1 VRTGRFTLI
10 ESAVGIALSL
20 MLSQHSTAT
29 ETYEQPSGPPVSA
42 IWQAHDVHFEY
53 SSTTTHYSC
62 HELGHRVAAILRA
75 LGARDGMTVQAQC
88 SAGLSRYGK
97 LDVKVAMPVE
107 ATPANLE
114 RAATFDAKEQL
125 AARVRK
131 QTLPMAADVERFPAS
146 RQQVALTKDRS
157 LDIQYTDCDLLQGMR
172 RQVFP
177 QLDIRVVARSFRCDP
192 EPSHIRPKIIL
203 EALLPIS
210 GVG

>member
-1 VRTGRFTLI
+1 MDAY
-10 ESAVGIALSL
+10 EEPSA
-20 MLSQHSTAT
+20 TAV
-29 ETYEQPSGPPVSA
+29 YA
-42 IWQAHDVHFEY
+42 IWHAHDVQFEY
-53 SSTTTHYSC
+53 SSTTTHYNC

-75 LGARDGMTVQAQC
+75 LGAREGMTVQAQC
-88 SAGLSRYGK
+88 SADLSRYGK

-114 RAATFDAKEQL
+114 RATTFDAKEQL

-131 QTLPMAADVERFPAS
+131 QTLPTATDIERFPAA
-146 RQQVALTKDRS
+146 RQQVVLTKDRS

-192 EPSHIRPKIIL
+192 EPSHIRPRIIL

-210 GVG
+210 DVG